1 MRRPIL
7 TILALFLLSSCGFQ
21 LRGEARL
28 PAFMD
33 RTHLA
38 VADDGTVFVRE
49 LGLLLEAN
57 GVTLLERPEPGA
69 ATLRIDSQ
77 SLWRQPL
84 SVSGQARVREF
95 LIVFEVSW
103 RLENAV
109 GERVLEPTT
118 TRLTRDY
125 SFDEGEILAAQR
137 EEEFLRDD
145 LGRAMANQIIR
156 RLEAFRTQDLPADP
170 DS

>member
-1 MRRPIL
+1 MRIPVLVIL
-7 TILALFLLSSCGFQ
+7 SVALLAACGFQ
-21 LRGEARL
+21 LRGDARL
-28 PAFMD
+28 PGFMD
-33 RTHLA
+33 RTFVA
-38 VADDGTVFVRE
+38 VADDSTVFMRE

-57 GVTLLERPEPGA
+57 GVELAGEPGPEA

-77 SLWRQPL
+77 NIWRQPL

-103 RLENAV
+103 LLENV
-109 GERVLEPTT
+109 EGEQVLERSTI
-118 TRLTRDY
+118 RLTRDY

-145 LGRAMANQIIR
+145 LGRAMATQLVR
-156 RLEAFRTQDLPADP
+156 RLEALAGT
-170 DS
+170 SG